1 MTMRLPSNMQLLL
14 VILHLAY
21 LHAAGGFVVEK
32 Q

>member
-1 MTMRLPSNMQLLL
+1 MTMRLPFDTQLLL
-14 VILHLAY
+14 VTLHLAY